1 MHVAEGGE
9 YGNDA
14 AAVLLDG
21 RYVWVTGMESPLFQ
35 IRFKRVSCNTSRVN
49 AAGIQAHS
57 IRCKLEGCRP
67 PLGKAGFALRGADTI
82 GLRRTS
88 MRTLGERIREL
99 REAKDLSV
107 RELAKRLGLS
117 APFLSDVEL
126 GRRHPSDEVL
136 SKLAG
141 ELGSTVAELRKYDA
155 RPPISDLRRMAATN
169 PAMGFALRKVVEDD
183 VDPEEL
189 LRYLNQRGRKS

>member
-1 MHVAEGGE
+1 
-9 YGNDA
+9 
-14 AAVLLDG
+14 
-21 RYVWVTGMESPLFQ
+21 
-35 IRFKRVSCNTSRVN
+35 
-49 AAGIQAHS
+49 
-57 IRCKLEGCRP
+57 
-67 PLGKAGFALRGADTI
+67 
-82 GLRRTS
+82 
-88 MRTLGERIREL
+88 MRTLGQRIREL
-99 REAKDLSV
+99 RETKDLSV

-189 LRYLNQRGRKS
+189 LRYLNQRRRKS